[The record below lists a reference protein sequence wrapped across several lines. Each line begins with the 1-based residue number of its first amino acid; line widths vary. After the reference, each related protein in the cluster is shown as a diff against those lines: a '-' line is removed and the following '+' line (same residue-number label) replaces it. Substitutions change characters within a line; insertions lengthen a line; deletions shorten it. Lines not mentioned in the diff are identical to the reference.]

1 MSRRRNSVRANNTR
15 RICYLSFAIAIVCIG
30 VPAAFALS
38 PMGPPTAG
46 LKQEDFKI
54 GVDYSHS
61 KMDLE
66 FNEGTY
72 VKYLDGWFDE
82 AGDASDLKLKDIK
95 INKTYLNIGYGVT
108 NDLEIFFRLGGT
120 NARFSGSTFWPSG
133 EEFDSNTDFAVGGGI
148 KATFFKEGK
157 LKIGGLIQ
165 ADWSELDGAI
175 RPKEWPVA
183 DDTVKFDLTQ
193 VQIAAGPS
201 YDLTDR
207 FSIYCGPFLHF
218 VRGNWEDVY
227 NEIDPDTGGLLTSKY
242 SWTVKEDSCFGA
254 YIGTQMELTE
264 NSTLLIEYQRTSAA
278 DAFGASVAA
287 RF

>member
-1 MSRRRNSVRANNTR
+1 M
-15 RICYLSFAIAIVCIG
+15 VCIG
-30 VPAAFALS
+30 GPAAFALS

-46 LKQEDFKI
+46 MKQEDFKI
-54 GVDYSHS
+54 GIDYSHS

-72 VKYLDGWFDE
+72 IKYLDGWFDE
-82 AGDASDLKLKDIK
+82 AGDEPDLKLKDIK
-95 INKTYLNIGYGVT
+95 IHKTYLNIGYGVT
-108 NDLEIFFRLGGT
+108 GNLEIFLRLGGT
-120 NARFSGSTFWPSG
+120 NATFSGSTFWPSG

-148 KATFFKEGK
+148 KATFFEEGK

-183 DDTVKFDLTQ
+183 DDTVQLDLTQ

-207 FSIYCGPFLHF
+207 ISIYGGPFLHF
-218 VRGNWEDVY
+218 VYGNWEDVY
-227 NEIDPDTGGLLTSKY
+227 NEIDPGTGGLLTSKY
-242 SWTVKEDSCFGA
+242 SWTVEEDSCFGV
-254 YIGTQMELTE
+254 YIGTQLNLAE
-264 NSTLLIEYQRTSAA
+264 NGTFMIEYQHTSAA
-278 DAFGASVAA
+278 DAVGASIAA